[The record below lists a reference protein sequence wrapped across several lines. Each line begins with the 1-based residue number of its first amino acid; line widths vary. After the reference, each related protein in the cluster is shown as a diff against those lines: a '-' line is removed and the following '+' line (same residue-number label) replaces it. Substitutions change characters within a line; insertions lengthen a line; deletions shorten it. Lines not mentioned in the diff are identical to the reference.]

1 MTDFMKIVIAGE
13 CNVGKTNIIGR
24 FVNNTFD
31 RNISSTIGIDYIKKN
46 LQIFKRDVNLLIFD
60 TAGQEKFR
68 AVSNTMFRGAT
79 AVILVYD
86 ITNFESFE
94 KINFWLDEVK
104 KYSLSSIPICLIGNK
119 IDLENDRMVKTEIAA
134 RFAQQ
139 NALFFFETSAAD
151 DRNGNIS
158 IAFECL
164 VKKSIDV
171 NIRETFSS
179 VRMGPMIINK
189 IKEEKEK
196 EKEKEK
202 ESKCGC

>member
-1 MTDFMKIVIAGE
+1 MTDVMKIVIAGE

-24 FVNNTFD
+24 YVNDTFD
-31 RNISSTIGIDYIKKN
+31 RNISSTIGIDYFKKN
-46 LQIFKRDVNLLIFD
+46 LQICRRDVNLLIFD

-68 AVSNTMFRGAT
+68 AVSKTIFSGVR

-94 KINFWLDEVK
+94 KINFWLDEAR
-104 KYSLSSIPICLIGNK
+104 KYSHPDIPICLIGNK
-119 IDLENDRMVKTEIAA
+119 IDLENDRMVRTEIAA
-134 RFAQQ
+134 RFAQA
-139 NALFFFETSAAD
+139 NGLFFFETSAAD

-164 VKKSIDV
+164 VKKSIDID
-171 NIRETFSS
+171 IRETFSS
-179 VRMGPMIINK
+179 VSMRPMIINK

-196 EKEKEK
+196 EKDKER